1 MRLKIF
7 HLDSERSWR
16 GGEQQVLYLAEELE
30 RAGHTNF
37 IIAPPQTR
45 LETKTKSLGIRF
57 LPLYIAGEWDWKAV
71 WRLRK
76 LIRAESPDILHCH
89 SAHAHTI
96 GLLAC
101 LGKNSPKLIVS
112 RRVDFPIRYKC
123 KYTCKTAKIIAVSE
137 GIRKV
142 LLAGGIDKQNMAV
155 INSGVD
161 LDYFRIGKDVEEKNV
176 AIIKDGVDLD
186 YFRRQSCEHLYK
198 ELNLSPDQPVVG
210 TVAALAPHKDYPNFL
225 QAAYWIHQK
234 MPEVQFLIVG
244 EGEEENKLKELTQ
257 KLGLENVVV
266 FAGFH
271 SDIPAVLSL
280 FDVFALSSYLE
291 GMGQVLVEAMSVG
304 LPVVATNTGGIPDVV
319 VDGLTGFLAPP
330 RDSEKLAGK
339 IIELLQDKDKRRSFA
354 LAGQKKALEFS
365 KQKMAKET
373 EKIYLQVLSL
383 KSDK

>member
-30 RAGHTNF
+30 RAGQTNF
-37 IIAPPQTR
+37 IIAPAQTR

-57 LPLYIAGEWDWKAV
+57 FPLSIAGEWDLKAV

-89 SAHAHTI
+89 SAHAHAI

-112 RRVDFPIRYKC
+112 RRVDFPIRYKG
-123 KYTCKTAKIIAVSE
+123 KYTCKIAKIIVVSE

-142 LLAGGIDKQNMAV
+142 LLAGGIKDENIAV
-155 INSGVD
+155 V
-161 LDYFRIGKDVEEKNV
+161 
-176 AIIKDGVDLD
+176 KDGVDLA
-186 YFRRQSCEHLYK
+186 YFRRQPCEHLYK
-198 ELNLSPDQPVVG
+198 ELKLVHDQPVVG

-244 EGEEENKLKELTQ
+244 EGEEENKIKELTR

-266 FAGFH
+266 FAGFR

-291 GMGQVLVEAMSVG
+291 GMGQVLVEAMLVG

-339 IIELLQDKDKRRSFA
+339 IIELLQDKDKRLGFA
-354 LAGQKKALEFS
+354 VAGQKRALEFS
-365 KQKMAKET
+365 KQKTAKET
-373 EKIYLQVLSL
+373 EKIYFQVMSL
-383 KSDK
+383 GS